1 MFDLTE
7 RVTRRNQNL
16 ESELPLT
23 ISAQNGLIDQND
35 FFDKRIASKNL
46 ENYYLLYKGE
56 FAYNKSTSNEAP
68 WGAIKRLDKYDK
80 GVVSSLYI
88 AFGIRFGRIDSNFL
102 VSYFDTSFW
111 FKEIKGIASE
121 GARNHGLLN
130 VAPKS
135 FFDIQISIPKTLKE
149 QWKIGFIF
157 GSLESTIV
165 LHQRKLEHL
174 SSLKKALLQKMFPVE
189 GEDKPLI
196 RFSNFTDAWE
206 QRKFCDC
213 ATIQRGGSPRP
224 IDNYITHDPGG
235 VNWIKIGDVS
245 TDAKYIYKTE
255 DRIIPEGAAKSRW
268 VYPGDLILSNS
279 MSFGRPYIC
288 KISGCIHD
296 GWLLIRDE
304 KSLFDKEFL
313 VQLLSSDSM
322 LSQYKA
328 LAAGSTVNNLNKDL
342 VSSTTVCYPKKEEQR
357 VIGAF
362 LGIVDSS
369 IVLHQRKLE
378 ELQKLKKSLLQ
389 KMFI

>member
-1 MFDLTE
+1 LFDLTE

-165 LHQRKLEHL
+165 LHQRE
-174 SSLKKALLQKMFPVE
+174 
-189 GEDKPLI
+189 
-196 RFSNFTDAWE
+196 
-206 QRKFCDC
+206 
-213 ATIQRGGSPRP
+213 
-224 IDNYITHDPGG
+224 
-235 VNWIKIGDVS
+235 
-245 TDAKYIYKTE
+245 
-255 DRIIPEGAAKSRW
+255 
-268 VYPGDLILSNS
+268 
-279 MSFGRPYIC
+279 
-288 KISGCIHD
+288 
-296 GWLLIRDE
+296 
-304 KSLFDKEFL
+304 
-313 VQLLSSDSM
+313 
-322 LSQYKA
+322 
-328 LAAGSTVNNLNKDL
+328 
-342 VSSTTVCYPKKEEQR
+342 
-357 VIGAF
+357 
-362 LGIVDSS
+362 
-369 IVLHQRKLE
+369 
-378 ELQKLKKSLLQ
+378 
-389 KMFI
+389 